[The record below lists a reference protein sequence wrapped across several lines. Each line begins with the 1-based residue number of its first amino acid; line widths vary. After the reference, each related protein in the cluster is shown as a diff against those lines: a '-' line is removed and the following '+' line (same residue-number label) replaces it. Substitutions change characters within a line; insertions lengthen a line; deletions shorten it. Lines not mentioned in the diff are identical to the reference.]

1 MAGCDV
7 GSVGPRVASVQS
19 IEHIWI
25 INRVDIN
32 RLDLNLLRVLDA
44 LLEARHVTRAAA
56 QLNLTQPAVSAAL
69 ARLRARFGDPLLVRA
84 RGGLVATPR
93 ALELA
98 PRVRALMS
106 EATALLAAS
115 ARFDARRAQRRF
127 TLAATDYVQT
137 LLQPWLARL
146 PAAAPGVDLALIAP
160 DIERQLA
167 GMERGEIDLAIL
179 NLQRTPAQL
188 RSRAVLAEN
197 FVVIGRRGHP
207 RLKRTLAL
215 DAFCALE
222 HVLVSPRGG
231 GFSGQ
236 TDEALAAIGRARR
249 VRLSVQTF
257 APVVDLVASSEL
269 IAVYP
274 ERLARLAAP
283 RLTIVAP
290 PLPIPGFTM
299 VVAWHERAQR
309 DPAHQWLRA
318 QLHQALA
325 LKGWLRA
332 GSTLD
337 A

>member
-1 MAGCDV
+1 
-7 GSVGPRVASVQS
+7 
-19 IEHIWI
+19 
-25 INRVDIN
+25 
-32 RLDLNLLRVLDA
+32 
-44 LLEARHVTRAAA
+44 
-56 QLNLTQPAVSAAL
+56 
-69 ARLRARFGDPLLVRA
+69 
-84 RGGLVATPR
+84 
-93 ALELA
+93 
-98 PRVRALMS
+98 MS
-106 EATALLAAS
+106 EATALLAAP
-115 ARFDARRAQRRF
+115 ARFDARQAQRRF

-188 RSRAVLAEN
+188 RSRPVLAEN

-207 RLKRTLAL
+207 RLKRTLSL

-257 APVVDLVASSEL
+257 APVVDLVASSAL

-283 RLTIVAP
+283 RLKVVAP

-299 VVAWHERAQR
+299 VAAWHERAQR
-309 DPAHQWLRA
+309 DPAHPWLRA
-318 QLHQALA
+318 QLHAALA
-325 LKGWLRA
+325 PNGRSRA
-332 GSTLD
+332 RSTLD
-337 A
+337 AG